1 MPATPAVRPALR
13 IDPTRNWVTGA
24 RQVSSPNCDDRPVAA
39 DISLVVIHGISLP
52 PRQYGGP
59 FIDQLFTNRLDP
71 DVHVYFAEIAAL
83 RVSSHLLVDRWGT
96 VTQYVPLTR
105 RAWHAGKSEFRGRTA
120 CNDFSIGIE
129 MEGCDDEA
137 YCDVQYVTGAALVAE
152 IMRAW
157 PAIGPDCIVRHSE
170 IAPGR
175 KTDPGSAFDWKRF
188 LTAVAACLEA

>member
-1 MPATPAVRPALR
+1 MPAQPAAQPVLH

-24 RQVSSPNCDDRPVAA
+24 RQISSPNCDDRPAAA

-59 FIDQLFTNRLDP
+59 YIDHLFTNNLDP
-71 DVHVYFAEIAAL
+71 AAHAYFAEIAAL
-83 RVSSHLLVDRWGT
+83 RVSSHLCVDRRGT
-96 VTQYVPLTR
+96 VTQYVPLAR
-105 RAWHAGKSEFRGRTA
+105 RAWHAGKSTFRGRSA

-137 YCDVQYVTGAALVAE
+137 YCDVQYQVGAALVAE
-152 IMRAW
+152 LMHAW
-157 PAIGPDCIVRHSE
+157 PAIGPDCLVRHSD

-175 KTDPGSAFDWKRF
+175 KTDPGPAFDWERF
-188 LTAVAACLEA
+188 RAAVAAGRKA